1 MEFSEGD
8 GYDLHCRNAA
18 VEQASRVSWPKTL
31 LSDGQTSTGR
41 APRHANCGRAVVQT
55 PEGLL
60 AWEREAPVTGVEAR
74 GRGHSRDGIKA
85 RASTAVSTPPVI
97 P

>member
-1 MEFSEGD
+1 MT
-8 GYDLHCRNAA
+8 YIAA
-18 VEQASRVSWPKTL
+18 MQPSNKRAVSRGRRRCCPTGKL
-31 LSDGQTSTGR
+31 QPGERRGMQT
-41 APRHANCGRAVVQT
+41 AGRAVVQT
-55 PEGLL
+55 PERLL